1 MMMRPLANL
10 FLVLGMS
17 GGSGFLFGAPT
28 ASSSRPTAAAGFADL
43 VEKTLPGVVRVMTSS
58 GGAATAGEPANIG
71 FGASTTAKTTPR
83 NNSGTR
89 KVSGE
94 GSGFVWSTDGHI
106 VTNFHVVEGASRI
119 RVQFHDGRESEAR
132 LIAGDPAIDLAVL
145 QVPVSAVHP
154 LQPLAMG
161 DSARLRIGDLV
172 LAIGNPFGVGTT
184 VTQGIVSAMS
194 PSKLGIAGDEDYI
207 QTDAAVNPGNSGG
220 PLLNAEGE
228 VIGINTAIL
237 STSGGSNGIGFA
249 LPANVA
255 KAMVREL
262 IETGRVDR
270 GYLGIAVQPMT
281 ADLAEALG
289 DDAMAGSA
297 VISEVRPDSP
307 AEKAGL
313 QKGDVITGMNGR
325 VVRDFN
331 RLRLFIAEARPGVAS
346 QLVVLRDGNEKNFW
360 IVLGKRP
367 ENLPAAAMAG
377 GGEMFNHAL
386 PGAAI
391 SELPGGGGLVIVAV
405 DPTGVSAQA
414 GLRPGDVI
422 VTANRQPVADASG
435 LERQMA
441 SASDA
446 AVLLEVNR
454 QGVSYLL
461 GFKRNN

>member
-17 GGSGFLFGAPT
+17 GGSGFLFGGAPT
-28 ASSSRPTAAAGFADL
+28 GSSSAARPATAGFADL

-58 GGAATAGEPANIG
+58 SGAATAGEPANIS
-71 FGASTTAKTTPR
+71 FGAQKNTP
-83 NNSGTR
+83 SAR

-94 GSGFVWSTDGHI
+94 GSGFVWSNDGHI

-132 LIAGDPAIDLAVL
+132 LVAGDAAIDLAVL
-145 QVPVSAVHP
+145 QVPVSAAKP
-154 LQPLAMG
+154 LQPLPMG
-161 DSARLRIGDLV
+161 DSAKLRIGDLV

-220 PLLNAEGE
+220 PLLNTEGE
-228 VIGINTAIL
+228 VIGVNTAIL

-255 KAMVREL
+255 KTMVREL

-281 ADLAEALG
+281 PDLADALG
-289 DDAMAGSA
+289 DDAMSGSA
-297 VISEVRPDSP
+297 VIAEVRPESP
-307 AEKAGL
+307 AAKAGL

-360 IVLGKRP
+360 VVLSKRP
-367 ENLPAAAMAG
+367 ENLPLASAAG
-377 GGEMFNHAL
+377 GETINPAL

-391 SELPGGGGLVIVAV
+391 SELPGGRGLLIVAV
-405 DPTGVSAQA
+405 DPSGLSAQA

-422 VTANRQPVADASG
+422 VTANRQPIADATG
-435 LERQMA
+435 FERQMA
-441 SASDA
+441 SASGGA
-446 AVLLEVNR
+446 ILLEVNR
-454 QGVSYLL
+454 QGSTYLL
-461 GFKRNN
+461 GFKKSN

>member
-17 GGSGFLFGAPT
+17 GGSGFLFGGAPT
-28 ASSSRPTAAAGFADL
+28 GSASAGRPATAGFADL

-58 GGAATAGEPANIG
+58 SGVATAGEPANIS
-71 FGASTTAKTTPR
+71 FGAQKNTP
-83 NNSGTR
+83 SAR

-94 GSGFVWSTDGHI
+94 GSGFVWSNDGHI

-132 LIAGDPAIDLAVL
+132 LIAGDAAIDLAVL
-145 QVPVSAVHP
+145 QVPVSAAAKP
-154 LQPLAMG
+154 LQPLPMG
-161 DSARLRIGDLV
+161 DSEKLRIGDLV

-220 PLLNAEGE
+220 PLLNTEGE
-228 VIGINTAIL
+228 VIGVNTAIL

-255 KAMVREL
+255 KTMVREL

-281 ADLAEALG
+281 PDLADALG

-297 VISEVRPDSP
+297 VIAEVRPESP
-307 AEKAGL
+307 AAKAGL

-367 ENLPAAAMAG
+367 ENLPLASAAG
-377 GGEMFNHAL
+377 GETLNPAL

-391 SELPGGGGLVIVAV
+391 SELPGGGGLLIVAV
-405 DPTGVSAQA
+405 DPSGLSAQA

-422 VTANRQPVADASG
+422 VTANRQPIAGATTF
-435 LERQMA
+435 ERQMA
-441 SASDA
+441 SASGA
-446 AVLLEVNR
+446 AILLEVNR
-454 QGVSYLL
+454 QGSTYLL
-461 GFKRNN
+461 GFKKSN

>member
-1 MMMRPLANL
+1 
-10 FLVLGMS
+10 
-17 GGSGFLFGAPT
+17 
-28 ASSSRPTAAAGFADL
+28 
-43 VEKTLPGVVRVMTSS
+43 
-58 GGAATAGEPANIG
+58 
-71 FGASTTAKTTPR
+71 
-83 NNSGTR
+83 
-89 KVSGE
+89 
-94 GSGFVWSTDGHI
+94 
-106 VTNFHVVEGASRI
+106 
-119 RVQFHDGRESEAR
+119 
-132 LIAGDPAIDLAVL
+132 
-145 QVPVSAVHP
+145 
-154 LQPLAMG
+154 MG
-161 DSARLRIGDLV
+161 DSAKLRIGDIV

-220 PLLNAEGE
+220 PLLNCEGE

-255 KAMVREL
+255 KTMVREL

-281 ADLAEALG
+281 PDLADALG
-289 DDAMAGSA
+289 DDGMAGSA
-297 VISEVRPDSP
+297 VIAEVRPDSP

-367 ENLPAAAMAG
+367 ENLPLASTAG
-377 GGEMFNHAL
+377 GETLHPAL

-391 SELPGGGGLVIVAV
+391 SELPGRGGLLIVAV
-405 DPTGVSAQA
+405 DPAGVSAQS

-422 VTANRQPVADASG
+422 VTANRQPVGDAAGLEKQMAAASG
-435 LERQMA
+435 G
-441 SASDA
+441 

-454 QGVSYLL
+454 QGSSYLL
-461 GFKRNN
+461 GFKKNN